1 MIGYEGVVLLVAA
14 ALFTDFFALLPPGL
28 HLMGWGK
35 GKPVWTILFIGGIVQ
50 FLLGIAAMFGGGD
63 VLTGF
68 IIVIFGVIFTGIGFM
83 VHRGYDPEGVGHLA
97 LATAV
102 PFVVF
107 AIYFAAVYGG
117 SYGWVWFIIMLSI
130 TAILVIVALM
140 DYGKLGERITGIAL
154 VLWAVWFFL
163 LGAVM
168 FLGVGLDTFT
178 WITGLQ

>member
-1 MIGYEGVVLLVAA
+1 MIGPEGVVLLIAA
-14 ALFTDFFALLPPGL
+14 ALFTDFFSLLPPGL

-35 GKPVWTILFIGGIVQ
+35 GRPVWTILFIGGLVQ
-50 FLLGIAAMFGGGD
+50 FLLATATIFGAGD
-63 VLTGF
+63 VLVGF
-68 IIVIFGVIFTGIGFM
+68 IIAIFGVIFTGIGFM
-83 VHRGYDPEGVGHLA
+83 VHRGYDPAGVGHLA

-117 SYGWVWFIIMLSI
+117 AYGWVWFIIMLSI
-130 TAILVIVALM
+130 TAILLIVALM
-140 DYGKLGERITGIAL
+140 DYGKLSERATGISL

-168 FLGVGLDTFT
+168 FLGYGLDTFT
-178 WITGLQ
+178 WITGL